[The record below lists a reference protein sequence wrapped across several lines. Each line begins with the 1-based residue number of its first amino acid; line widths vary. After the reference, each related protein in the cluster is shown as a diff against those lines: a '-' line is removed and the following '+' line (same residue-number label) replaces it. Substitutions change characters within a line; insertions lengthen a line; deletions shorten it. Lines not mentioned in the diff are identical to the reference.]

1 VGASATSAMQRG
13 AGTWEAVSGPARMH
27 SVGSELIKCFSNRFE
42 WIRLEEGLLMLESF
56 QIKYGHVD
64 NLIRNK
70 FPHCSFSKF
79 GMEFELKIRET
90 I

>member
-1 VGASATSAMQRG
+1 
-13 AGTWEAVSGPARMH
+13 
-27 SVGSELIKCFSNRFE
+27 
-42 WIRLEEGLLMLESF
+42 MLESF